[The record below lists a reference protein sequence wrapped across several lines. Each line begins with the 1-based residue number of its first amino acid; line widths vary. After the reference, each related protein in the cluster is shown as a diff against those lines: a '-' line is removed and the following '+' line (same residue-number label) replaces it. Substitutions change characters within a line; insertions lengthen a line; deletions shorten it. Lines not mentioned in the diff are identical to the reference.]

1 MDIRIGDKYK
11 LTSDTHN
18 IIINERVIPVKKKDE
33 TDKDFAER
41 SKIEKYTATG
51 YHANLEKAC
60 LYLIDKVGKEDKD
73 TILTL
78 DMLIYEI
85 RKAKQEIKDMGYL
98 VEKPLHND

>member
-1 MDIRIGDKYK
+1 MDIKIGDKYK

-18 IIINERVIPVKKKDE
+18 IIINEKVIPVQKKDE
-33 TDKDFAER
+33 TDADFAER
-41 SKIEKYTATG
+41 SKIEKYSATG

-78 DMLIYEI
+78 DMLVYEI
-85 RKAKQEIKDMGYL
+85 RKAKEEIKEMGL
-98 VEKPLHND
+98 SLEKPLQD

>member
-1 MDIRIGDKYK
+1 MDIKIGEKYK

-18 IIINERVIPVKKKDE
+18 IIINEKVIPVQKKDE
-33 TDKDFAER
+33 TDAAFAER

-78 DMLIYEI
+78 DMLIHDI
-85 RKAKQEIKDMGYL
+85 RAVKNEIKEL
-98 VEKPLHND
+98 NLSKIKPLQE

>member
-1 MDIRIGDKYK
+1 MDIKIGEKYK

-18 IIINERVIPVKKKDE
+18 IIINEKVIPVQKKDE
-33 TDKDFAER
+33 TDADFAER

-78 DMLIYEI
+78 DMLIHDI
-85 RKAKQEIKDMGYL
+85 RAVKNEIKEL
-98 VEKPLHND
+98 NLSKIKPLQE

>member
-1 MDIRIGDKYK
+1 MDIKIGDKYK

-18 IIINERVIPVKKKDE
+18 IIINERVVPVQKKDE
-33 TDKDFAER
+33 TDAAFAER
-41 SKIEKYTATG
+41 SKIEKYSATG

-78 DMLIYEI
+78 DMLVHEI
-85 RKAKQEIKDMGYL
+85 RKAKEEIKEMGL
-98 VEKPLHND
+98 SLEKPLQD